1 MLGRDGGKVHEL
13 EVNVFIE
20 HDAKHL
26 PQTLKALGQV
36 ARLAECKLR
45 GLVLGR
51 EVSRHNSVDAEAN
64 ALYRSGPAAS
74 EVYFTLTG
82 AGLLSYAMR
91 VCFPTLT
98 TDDYRSIG
106 PSWTIAFLSPKRGS
120 NQVLG
125 EIAEG
130 ATGQVSQD

>member
-1 MLGRDGGKVHEL
+1 
-13 EVNVFIE
+13 
-20 HDAKHL
+20 
-26 PQTLKALGQV
+26 
-36 ARLAECKLR
+36 
-45 GLVLGR
+45 
-51 EVSRHNSVDAEAN
+51 
-64 ALYRSGPAAS
+64 
-74 EVYFTLTG
+74 
-82 AGLLSYAMR
+82 MR